1 MNSVCVATYNG
12 EQYIEAQLRSILA
25 QLAPEDEVIVSDD
38 SSTDKT
44 VPIIHSIGDK
54 RLRVV
59 HNNTRYFRDN
69 FENALREAKGE
80 IIFLSD
86 QDDIWLEGKY
96 ERCLEELQNVDLV
109 CTNSKV
115 TDENLQVIN
124 ANFFSVYNSGPGLCK
139 NAINNTYY
147 GACMAFR
154 SSLLQAALPFP
165 PTREIGHDIWLGLVA
180 EMVGKVKFINTPYL
194 LYRRHGKTATTT
206 TGLLHRSNRP
216 LWRKIWSRVVV
227 LYYVCKFKLNYGK
240 R

>member
-25 QLAPEDEVIVSDD
+25 QIAPEDEVIVSDD

-44 VPIIHSIGDK
+44 LQIIDSIGDK

-59 HNNTRYFRDN
+59 HNKTRYYRDN

-80 IIFLSD
+80 IIFISD
-86 QDDIWLEGKY
+86 QDDIWLDGKY
-96 ERCLEELQNVDLV
+96 ERCLKELQDVDLV
-109 CTNSKV
+109 CTNSHV
-115 TDENLQVIN
+115 TDENLHVIN
-124 ANFFSVYNSGPGLCK
+124 DNFFSVYHSGPGIIK
-139 NAINNTYY
+139 NALNSTYY

-154 SSLLQAALPFP
+154 RSLLQDALPFP
-165 PTREIGHDIWLGLVA
+165 KPHEFGHDVWLGLVA
-180 EMVGKVKFINTPYL
+180 EMVGKVKFIDTPYL
-194 LYRRHGKTATTT
+194 LYRRHGQTATTT

-216 LWRKIWSRVVV
+216 LWHKIWSRVVI
-227 LYYVCKFKLNYGK
+227 LYYVCKFQFTHGK